1 MEYSWLGCI
10 VLTWTFQVTKTDMAT
25 LTLSRY
31 ILETSLMFFD
41 LNRMSESLL
50 ASAAFMLASS
60 MKNSE
65 SVAEWWAGKLSI
77 PNNTLLRSHVD
88 ENNWNSRKSWFTL
101 SRILSA
107 FLTFSF
113 VIDAFHDSTKRQVDG
128 CLTCRSPVL
137 HKYTGYTR
145 KDVEPVMWM
154 VNHMMHI
161 SRQQKFRKNSTVY
174 SKYSHE

>member
-1 MEYSWLGCI
+1 MQMEMELLDVVDFDLGAPLSYSY
-10 VLTWTFQVTKTDMAT
+10 VRRYARVTKTDMAT

-65 SVAEWWAGKLSI
+65 SVAEW
-77 PNNTLLRSHVD
+77 
-88 ENNWNSRKSWFTL
+88 
-101 SRILSA
+101 
-107 FLTFSF
+107 
-113 VIDAFHDSTKRQVDG
+113 
-128 CLTCRSPVL
+128 SPVL

-174 SKYSHE
+174 SKYSHEVFFEVALTPFLVDKFVPSAPIQVPCLKP